1 MATVSKTSFRD
12 VKAMRGT
19 TLRCRSWRTEAIL
32 RMLENNL
39 ENAERPQDLVV
50 YGGTGKAARSWEA
63 YDAIVSSLKA
73 LGEDETLLI
82 QSGKPVAVFRTFPN
96 SPRVLIANSNLVP
109 AWSTW
114 ETFNDLERKGLM
126 MYGQM
131 TAGSWCYIGTQG
143 ILQGTYETF
152 ASLANMHFGGSL
164 RGRIVLTGGLGG
176 MGGAQPLAVT
186 MNEGVCIAIE
196 VDERRIQR
204 RLEEKY
210 LDARAADLEEAWE
223 RAEEA
228 AAAGTPL
235 SIGVQGNC
243 AEALP
248 LIAQNGKIPDVVT
261 DQTSAHDPLNGYI
274 PVGHSLERA
283 ALLRKKDPVAYV
295 KEARASIAAHMR
307 AMLLFQKSGSRVFD
321 YGNNIRG
328 QAKIAGVKEAFD
340 VKGFVPLYVR
350 PLFQEGRG
358 PFRWLALTGEAK
370 DIARTDRLVL
380 EMFPENERLTRWIR
394 LAQEKVVFQGL
405 PARVC
410 WLGLGERD
418 RFALAMNELVR
429 NGEIGPIAVT
439 RDHLDAGSVASPNR
453 ETESMKDGSDAV
465 ADWPLLNALVNTAA
479 GADSVHIHNGGGVG
493 IGFSTHAGMVVVL
506 DGTKET
512 DERIRRVFI
521 SDPGMGVV
529 RHADAGYDKAK
540 ETAKR
545 AGLKTPSLT

>member
-1 MATVSKTSFRD
+1 MATTSSALRD
-12 VKAMRGT
+12 VKAARGT
-19 TLRCRSWRTEAIL
+19 TLRCKSWRTEAIL

-50 YGGTGKAARSWEA
+50 YGGTGRAARSWEA
-63 YDAIVSSLKA
+63 YDAIVASLKSLA
-73 LGEDETLLI
+73 NDETLLI
-82 QSGKPVAVFRTFPN
+82 QSGKPVAVFRTFTTA
-96 SPRVLIANSNLVP
+96 PRVLIANSNLVP

-114 ETFNDLERKGLM
+114 DTFNELERKGLM

-186 MNEGVCIAIE
+186 MNDGVCIAIE
-196 VDERRIQR
+196 VDEKRIER
-204 RLEEKY
+204 RLQQQY
-210 LDARAADLEEAWE
+210 LDRRVNDLEDAWE
-223 RAEEA
+223 EAEQA
-228 AAAGTPL
+228 ASDGKPL
-235 SIGVQGNC
+235 SIGVPGNC
-243 AEALP
+243 AELLP

-283 ALLRKKDPVAYV
+283 AILRKKDPAGYI
-295 KEARASIAAHMR
+295 KESRASIATHLR

-328 QAKIAGVKEAFD
+328 QAKLAGVKDAFD
-340 VKGFVPLYVR
+340 IKGFVPLYIR

-358 PFRWLALTGEAK
+358 PFRWIALTGNPD
-370 DIARTDRLVL
+370 DIRRTDRLVL
-380 EMFPENERLTRWIR
+380 EMFPGHDRLANWIR
-394 LAQEKVVFQGL
+394 LAQEKVPFQGL

-429 NGEIGPIAVT
+429 TGEIGPIAVT
-439 RDHLDAGSVASPNR
+439 RDHLDTGSVASPNR
-453 ETESMKDGSDAV
+453 ETEAMKDGSDAV

-479 GADSVHIHNGGGVG
+479 GADSVQIHNGGGVG

-506 DGTKET
+506 DGSAET

-521 SDPGMGVV
+521 ADPGMGVV
-529 RHADAGYDKAK
+529 RHADAGYEKAR

-545 AGLKTPSLT
+545 AGLKTPSLP